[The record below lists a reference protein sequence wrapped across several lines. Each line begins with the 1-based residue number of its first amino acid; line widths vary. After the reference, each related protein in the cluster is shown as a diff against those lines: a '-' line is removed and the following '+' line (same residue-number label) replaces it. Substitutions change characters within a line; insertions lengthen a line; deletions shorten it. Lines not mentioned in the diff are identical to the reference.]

1 MNREKWLKFA
11 RGAAIA
17 AAGAVLAYA
26 SSVVVPS
33 LEGAG
38 LVTVAM
44 VASSLVNLAKL
55 MLSKVSSNE

>member
-26 SSVVVPS
+26 SSVVIPS

-38 LVTVAM
+38 LVTVSM
-44 VASSLVNLAKL
+44 IASSIVNLAKL
-55 MLSKVSSNE
+55 VLSKASSDE